1 MRVLA
6 IDEALPYPPDS
17 GKRIRTFELLRRLAR
32 AHEITL
38 VVPEERP
45 TPEDALA
52 AVRATGI
59 EVVTVPRAPLKKH
72 GIPFAWDLLRNVP
85 LRAPYMVMGHRVRAV
100 REAVAAR
107 VAAARPDVI
116 HVEWTPLVCNV
127 PEGLGVP
134 VVISAHNVESDI
146 WARYA
151 LAERSFARRAYVR
164 LQHRKVARFERA
176 ALAAADGVIAV
187 SAADGERIR
196 AWTGQAHVTVAQN
209 AVDGARFA
217 PDPAAPVDPHE
228 LLFTGSLDW
237 RPNQDAVVW
246 FLDEILPRVR
256 ARVREATL
264 RVVGRAPPAWL
275 LAKAASV
282 AGVTVNGSVPDVRPY
297 VARAGVSVVP
307 LRVGGGSRLKI
318 PEALAMGRPVV
329 STTVG
334 AEGLS
339 VEGGLFLA
347 DGPDAFAE
355 AVERAIRD
363 PAEAARRAAVGRA
376 LTLEHHEWGCVAPL
390 LERAW
395 TEAVARRRAST

>member
-6 IDEALPYPPDS
+6 IDEALPYPTDS

-45 TPEDALA
+45 SPAEALA

-59 EVVTVPRAPLKKH
+59 HVLTVPRAPLTKH
-72 GIPFAWDLLRNVP
+72 GLRFAWDLLRNVP
-85 LRAPYMVMGHRVRAV
+85 MRAPYMVMGHRVRAV

-134 VVISAHNVESDI
+134 VVVSAHNVESDI
-146 WARYA
+146 WARYV
-151 LAERSFARRAYVR
+151 LTERSAARRAYVR
-164 LQHRKVARFERA
+164 LQHRKVARFERE
-176 ALAAADGVIAV
+176 ALAAADGVVAV
-187 SAADGERIR
+187 SEADGARIR
-196 AWTGQAHVTVAQN
+196 AFSGQAHVVVAPN
-209 AVDGARFA
+209 AVDGERFA
-217 PDPAAPVDPHE
+217 PDPAAPVDPCE

-256 ARVREATL
+256 ARVPEATF
-264 RVVGRAPPAWL
+264 RVVGRAPPTWL
-275 LAKAASV
+275 LEKAASV

-297 VARAGVSVVP
+297 VARAGVSIVP

-318 PEALAMGRPVV
+318 PEALAMERPVV

-347 DGPDAFAE
+347 DGPEPFAE
-355 AVERAIRD
+355 AVERAIRE

-376 LTLEHHEWGCVAPL
+376 ATLRHHEWGCVAPL

-395 TEAVARRRAST
+395 REAAARGRAVP